1 MGYSGRANP
10 YGSGS
15 GSGGV
20 ASGGV
25 QWWEQGCGTSNH
37 GDNRDDHDDRH
48 TNNHCGTQDE

>member
-37 GDNRDDHDDRH
+37 HDNRDDHDDRH